1 MKTTSRKRLLIS
13 SVAMLLV
20 AMLALGTATF
30 AWFTTSTNPYADNFS
45 AKTTKQST
53 LLLSDSSR
61 TGWTSHLDYNVGNK
75 VGNKTMY
82 PASGNGTSWVKGT
95 ASNSLTGVID
105 QNTLQA
111 VAPSPAQGVIP
122 SDYLFAQELNLKNN
136 GTADIKD
143 VSIDFY
149 LNTSDNKDAAEY
161 ARVALVPIDGTKVTA
176 DDYVALGNNVY
187 STTTKT
193 YNPIIKTDGTEGTQ
207 ISTKTT
213 FHVDVTT
220 GDEVMKPDEVRYY
233 KLYVWFEGQDENC
246 VDALSGQKIP
256 GLKFDVSST
265 MVEE

>member
-75 VGNKTMY
+75 TMY

-95 ASNSLTGVID
+95 ANDSLKGTID
-105 QNTLQA
+105 KDSLAA
-111 VAPSPAQGVIP
+111 VAPSAAEGVIP

-233 KLYVWFEGQDENC
+233 KLYVWFEGQDPDC
-246 VDALSGQKIP
+246 KDANAGT
-256 GLKFDVSST
+256 GVSNLQFT
-265 MVEE
+265 VEGTPVSEV

>member
-61 TGWTSHLDYNVGNK
+61 TGWTSHLDYNAGNE
-75 VGNKTMY
+75 TMY

-220 GDEVMKPDEVRYY
+220 DDEVMKPDEVRYY

>member
-220 GDEVMKPDEVRYY
+220 GDEVMEPDEVRYY

>member
-61 TGWTSHLDYNVGNK
+61 TGWTSHLYYN

-220 GDEVMKPDEVRYY
+220 DDEVMKPDEVRYY

>member
-75 VGNKTMY
+75 NKTMY

-95 ASNSLTGVID
+95 ASNSLTGVIA

-265 MVEE
+265 MVKE

>member
-61 TGWTSHLDYNVGNK
+61 TGWTSHLDYDA
-75 VGNKTMY
+75 GNKTMY

-220 GDEVMKPDEVRYY
+220 GNEVMKPDEVRYY

>member
-61 TGWTSHLDYNVGNK
+61 TGWTSHLDYNAGNK
-75 VGNKTMY
+75 IMY

-136 GTADIKD
+136 GTANIKD

>member
-45 AKTTKQST
+45 AKTKKQST
-53 LLLSDSSR
+53 LLLSDNTR
-61 TGWTSHLDYNVGNK
+61 TGWTSHLDYN

-95 ASNSLTGVID
+95 ASNSLTGAID
-105 QNTLQA
+105 NNTLQA
-111 VAPSPAQGVIP
+111 VAPSAAAGVIP

-143 VSIDFY
+143 VAIDFY
-149 LNTSDNKDAAEY
+149 LNTDTNNASADY
-161 ARVALVPIDGTKVTA
+161 ARVALVPINGTTVGAT
-176 DDYVALGNNVY
+176 DYVALGNNVY
-187 STTTKT
+187 STTAKT
-193 YNPIIKTDGTEGTQ
+193 YKPIINTDGTEGAQ

>member
-61 TGWTSHLDYNVGNK
+61 TGWTSHLDYNVGN
-75 VGNKTMY
+75 TMY

>member
-53 LLLSDSSR
+53 LLLSNSSR

-75 VGNKTMY
+75 KMY

-122 SDYLFAQELNLKNN
+122 TDYLFAQELNLKNN

>member
-53 LLLSDSSR
+53 LLLSDNSR
-61 TGWTSHLDYNVGNK
+61 SNWTTHLEYKVANK
-75 VGNKTMY
+75 IMY

-95 ASNSLTGVID
+95 ASNSLTGAID
-105 QNTLQA
+105 NNTLQA
-111 VAPSPAQGVIP
+111 VAPSPAAGVNK
-122 SDYLFAQELNLKNN
+122 SDYLFVQELNLKNN

-143 VSIDFY
+143 VAIDFY
-149 LNTSDNKDAAEY
+149 LNTSNNDAAADY
-161 ARVALVPIDGTKVTA
+161 ARVALVPIDGKAVGA

-187 STTTKT
+187 SATAKT
-193 YNPIIKTDGTEGTQ
+193 YNPIIKTDGTEGTA

-220 GDEVMKPDEVRYY
+220 GDEVMKPNDIKYY

-246 VDALSGQKIP
+246 IDALSGQKIP

-265 MVEE
+265 MVEDK

>member
-61 TGWTSHLDYNVGNK
+61 TGWTSHLDYH

>member
-53 LLLSDSSR
+53 LLLSDNTRS
-61 TGWTSHLDYNVGNK
+61 GWTSHLDYNVK
-75 VGNKTMY
+75 NKTMY

-95 ASNSLTGVID
+95 ASNSVTGAID
-105 QNTLQA
+105 TKTLQA
-111 VAPSPAQGVIP
+111 VAPSAAAGVIP

-143 VSIDFY
+143 VAIDFY
-149 LNTSDNKDAAEY
+149 LNTDSNNASADY
-161 ARVALVPIDGTKVTA
+161 ARVALVPINGTEVGA
-176 DDYVALGNNVY
+176 NDYAALGDNVY
-187 STTTKT
+187 STTAKT
-193 YNPIIKTDGTEGTQ
+193 YKPIIDTKGTEGAQ

-213 FHVDVTT
+213 FHVNVTT
-220 GDEVMKPDEVRYY
+220 GEEVMKPDEVRYY